1 MPKNA
6 PNQSVNR
13 TVLILF
19 AVAGS
24 EDGRTIGQIA
34 EALDIKPNT
43 AYRFIRTLEQERL
56 LSRKERP
63 LRFLLGPT
71 LTELKRL
78 DDDRHL
84 LTVASKVLKRTSA
97 KMPEGNFALLE
108 QDGLSTWQRLCVES
122 TRPGIL
128 IRRRSFQIGTYAKA
142 SSLLFLAYSSPNDAN
157 AFYRAHPFEK
167 EGKTFWATKQQL
179 EDFLAKVRHLGYSSP
194 GCDDDASNIAYRL
207 AYPIFSKGQEPI
219 AALAAYLT
227 GIASKDLKKQL
238 HASCREAATEI
249 QEAIQ

>member
-43 AYRFIRTLEQERL
+43 AYRFIRT
-56 LSRKERP
+56 
-63 LRFLLGPT
+63 
-71 LTELKRL
+71 
-78 DDDRHL
+78 
-84 LTVASKVLKRTSA
+84 
-97 KMPEGNFALLE
+97 LE